1 MGERVVV
8 PVLRSLDLRRLDGLL
23 LSHADNDHAGG
34 APTVASRFPPVW
46 LVSGEPARLPSPLFA
61 DSCDERSWSWD
72 GVVFEQ
78 WAWAQAGDSNDRS
91 CVLRVEADGE
101 VLLLTGDIS
110 RAAEH
115 AWLARQA
122 DPGSTG
128 CWRRIMAAAVP
139 PESPSCCVRGLAMCW
154 SREVG
159 ATPSA
164 IPMAK

>member
-34 APTVASRFPPVW
+34 APTVASRFPPGW

>member
-1 MGERVVV
+1 
-8 PVLRSLDLRRLDGLL
+8 
-23 LSHADNDHAGG
+23 
-34 APTVASRFPPVW
+34 
-46 LVSGEPARLPSPLFA
+46 PARLPSPLFA

-122 DPGSTG
+122 DPRVDWLLAPHHGS
-128 CWRRIMAAAVP
+128 R
-139 PESPSCCVRGLAMCW
+139 S
-154 SREVG
+154 
-159 ATPSA
+159 
-164 IPMAK
+164 